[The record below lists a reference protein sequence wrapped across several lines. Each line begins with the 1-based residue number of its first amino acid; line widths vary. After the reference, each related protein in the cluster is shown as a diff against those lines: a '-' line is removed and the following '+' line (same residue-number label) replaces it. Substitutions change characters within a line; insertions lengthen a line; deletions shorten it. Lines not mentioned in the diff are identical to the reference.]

1 MVNAARK
8 SVAARSPNLESTEKN
23 AARSVE
29 ETMRKSLV
37 LMLMAVGGG
46 ASYATGVTEVGVDSQ
61 TSDPSTWRWH
71 VNAIL
76 DDQRKSSLETA
87 GWHGPGVFDQRFE
100 RYSPQGRPE
109 AQHRSP

>member
-1 MVNAARK
+1 MVKARI
-8 SVAARSPNLESTEKN
+8 SSRPCVVRTSSRLRRT
-23 AARSVE
+23 RRGSVE

-46 ASYATGVTEVGVDSQ
+46 ASYATGVTEIGVDSQ

-109 AQHRSP
+109 APHRSP

>member
-1 MVNAARK
+1 
-8 SVAARSPNLESTEKN
+8 
-23 AARSVE
+23 
-29 ETMRKSLV
+29 MRKSLV

-46 ASYATGVTEVGVDSQ
+46 ASYATGVNEVGLDTQ

-76 DDQRKSSLETA
+76 DDQRKSLETGGSIVHPA
-87 GWHGPGVFDQRFE
+87 VFDQRFE
-100 RYSPQGRPE
+100 RYSPLGRPE